1 MGRSISFRFSYEKHQ
16 RVISVPLLNHNSY
29 WYFDTQGS
37 NNEHLIREE
46 RANSMFRRIKDWEV
60 EPDDYYLI
68 EFKAIKAIERINL
81 ITIIPD
87 ELLSRIKDPDDNCYL
102 ILENF
107 HEGFSYIIRQLYESV
122 INRYKIPP
130 HKMILFTG
138 ALDIQEN
145 LDKYVEENNVKPF
158 RLETMLEFEL
168 SVQSRWENDITEEY
182 PVTLQSK
189 EYDKKYLNFNRRWRP
204 HRPLLTA
211 LLKICD
217 LLKHGHVS
225 LAPSDDNRDWR
236 SQMDHIIQICRDL
249 DNEHLAHI
257 LMKNRKDIENMPPL
271 YLDKPDLTINQALTE
286 ITPEIKK
293 LYEDTYF
300 SVVSETIYFTGY
312 RDWEDSA
319 FLSEKTFKAIL
330 FKHPF
335 ILVATPNTLKYLKA
349 IGYKTFS
356 PVIDESYDSIEDN
369 TLRMIAI
376 VKEIN
381 RLCKLKGPALE
392 SYLKYCREICE
403 HNFKVFTEKRTFS
416 YPHEL

>member
-1 MGRSISFRFSYEKHQ
+1 M
-16 RVISVPLLNHNSY
+16 PLLNHNSY
-29 WYFDTQGS
+29 WYFDTEGS
-37 NNEHLIREE
+37 ENQHLIRQE
-46 RANSMFRRIKDWEV
+46 RNNSMFRRIKDWEN

-68 EFKAIKAIERINL
+68 EFKSIESIERVNL
-81 ITIIPD
+81 ITIIP
-87 ELLSRIKDPDDNCYL
+87 EEIFARIKDPEDNCYL

-107 HEGFSYIIRQLYESV
+107 HEGFSYIIKQIYESV
-122 INRYKIPP
+122 IDRYKIHPR
-130 HKMILFTG
+130 KMILFSG

-145 LDKYVEENNVKPF
+145 LDEYVERNNVVPF

-168 SVQSRWENDITEEY
+168 SVQSTWENDITEEY
-182 PVTLQSK
+182 PITLQSK
-189 EYDKKYLNFNRRWRP
+189 KYDKKFLNFNRRWRP

-217 LLKHGHVS
+217 LLKYGHVS
-225 LAPSDDNRDWR
+225 LAPSDDNRGWKN
-236 SQMDHIIQICRDL
+236 QMDHIIQICRDL
-249 DNEHLAHI
+249 DDDRLAEV
-257 LMKNRKDIENMPPL
+257 LMMHRRHIENMPDL
-271 YLDKPDLTINQALTE
+271 YLDKPDLTINQASAE
-286 ITPEIKK
+286 VTPEINK

-300 SVVSETIYFTGY
+300 SVVSETIFFTGY
-312 RDWEDSA
+312 RNWEDSA

-376 VKEIN
+376 LKEIN
-381 RLCKLKGPALE
+381 RLCKLSGPALE
-392 SYLKYCREICE
+392 SYLKYCRKICE
-403 HNFKVFTEKRTFS
+403 HNFKILTEKKTFS
-416 YPHEL
+416 YPHDL

>member
-1 MGRSISFRFSYEKHQ
+1 M
-16 RVISVPLLNHNSY
+16 PLLNYNSY

-68 EFKAIKAIERINL
+68 EFKAIKAIERVNL
-81 ITIIPD
+81 ITVIPD
-87 ELLSRIKDPDDNCYL
+87 DLLSRIKDPDDNCYL

-145 LDKYVEENNVKPF
+145 LDKYVEQNKVEPF

-211 LLKICD
+211 VLKICD
-217 LLKHGHVS
+217 LLKYGHVS
-225 LAPSDDNRDWR
+225 LAQSDDNRDWR

-257 LMKNRKDIENMPPL
+257 LMKHRRDIENMPHLNRIP
-271 YLDKPDLTINQALTE
+271 TQALG
-286 ITPEIKK
+286 PDPCPW
-293 LYEDTYF
+293 LMHP
-300 SVVSETIYFTGY
+300 VSTGPGPM
-312 RDWEDSA
+312 DPGS
-319 FLSEKTFKAIL
+319 SL
-330 FKHPF
+330 FFH
-335 ILVATPNTLKYLKA
+335 IQMA
-349 IGYKTFS
+349 
-356 PVIDESYDSIEDN
+356 
-369 TLRMIAI
+369 M
-376 VKEIN
+376 
-381 RLCKLKGPALE
+381 
-392 SYLKYCREICE
+392 
-403 HNFKVFTEKRTFS
+403 
-416 YPHEL
+416 